1 MPLNMNR
8 KIFSTSIA
16 MGLTLLAKP
25 AVSWACAVCFG
36 DANDPI
42 NAGFNASVLFL
53 MATPYI
59 VMALIAGGVFLAY
72 RRTRKQH
79 EQAESSEPIAP
90 APLAW
95 NQEES
100 GR

>member
-8 KIFSTSIA
+8 KIFSMSIA

-25 AVSWACAVCFG
+25 AALRACAICFG

-53 MATPYI
+53 MATPYT
-59 VMALIAGGVFLAY
+59 VMSLIAGGLFWAY
-72 RRTRKQH
+72 RRAHKKD
-79 EQAESSEPIAP
+79 EQAESSDHV